1 MIDYVKTSHNLF
13 GNVSRRIKFYFL
25 DTKEELQRASLNY
38 TLEEYLSVMLFT
50 STIMF
55 VVENIILAFIFGLLF
70 SPVVAVFL
78 SFTLSIAISGL
89 MFFLFYSYPST
100 IARSKEKSIKKTLP
114 FATSYLSTIS
124 SGKLSPI
131 ILFRTLAKFEE
142 YGELARES
150 GNIARNVEL
159 FGMTLSAAIKKQARR
174 TPSKEFSE
182 LLWGINT
189 VISSGGNLTDFL
201 KEKGEEFMSD
211 YRRRIRKYAQ
221 DLSLFVEIYLTLII
235 TGSIFFIVLSSIIAT
250 LSSGLGTVVL
260 QTFVVF
266 VLLPL
271 LSVGF
276 IALIKSI
283 SPTE

>member
-1 MIDYVKTSHNLF
+1 MIDYVKTAHNLF
-13 GNVSRRIKFYFL
+13 GNISRRIKFYFL

-70 SPVVAVFL
+70 SPIVAVFL
-78 SFTLSIAISGL
+78 SFTLSLAISGL

-142 YGELARES
+142 YGEIARES
-150 GNIARNVEL
+150 GHIARNVEL

-250 LSSGLGTVVL
+250 LSAGLGTVVL

-271 LSVGF
+271 LSIGF